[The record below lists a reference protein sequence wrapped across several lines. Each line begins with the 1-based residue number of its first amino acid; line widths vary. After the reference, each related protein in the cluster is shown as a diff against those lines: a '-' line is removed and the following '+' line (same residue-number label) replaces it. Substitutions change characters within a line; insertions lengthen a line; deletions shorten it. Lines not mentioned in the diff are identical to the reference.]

1 MVRLL
6 EVLAQKYK
14 RNFTWKYFATSHGEG
29 IVDGVGGRAKSIVR
43 TAVMSKKDD
52 APVVQSSLDFANVAK
67 MLLQKTTVFHMSQI
81 EIDDRIKVLKPWSE
95 DPTPIPGIQKIHVIH
110 HEFNGVTKLWKNA
123 METAPTVTIGA
134 TDDNEAVD
142 NVGKGFTVGD
152 WCVVNYEGARFPG
165 EIVGI
170 QNEEVQVS
178 VMHKAGRYFSLNGQ
192 KRWTVFII
200 CHKILKKGSN
210 HP

>member
-14 RNFTWKYFATSHGEG
+14 RNFTWKYFATIHGKG

-43 TAVMSKKDD
+43 TAVMSK
-52 APVVQSSLDFANVAK
+52 NAK
-67 MLLQKTTVFHMSQI
+67 MLLQKTTDFHMSQM

-165 EIVGI
+165 EIVSI

>member
-1 MVRLL
+1 MCPVQHF
-6 EVLAQKYK
+6 VPYDTGKHVPY
-14 RNFTWKYFATSHGEG
+14 NTS
-29 IVDGVGGRAKSIVR
+29 S
-43 TAVMSKKDD
+43 T
-52 APVVQSSLDFANVAK
+52 PVVKSSLDFANVAK

-95 DPTPIPGIQKIHVIH
+95 DPTPIPKIQKIHVIH
-110 HEFNGVTKLWKNA
+110 LEFNGVTKLWKNA
-123 METAPTVTIGA
+123 METAPTLTIGA

-178 VMHKAGRYFSLNGQ
+178 VMHKAGRYFKWPEKVDSIYYLPQNIEKRIQPPVVVGHRGQ
-192 KRWTVFII
+192 FSFIEFPS
-200 CHKILKKGSN
+200 KDY
-210 HP
+210 

>member
-1 MVRLL
+1 
-6 EVLAQKYK
+6 
-14 RNFTWKYFATSHGEG
+14 
-29 IVDGVGGRAKSIVR
+29 
-43 TAVMSKKDD
+43 
-52 APVVQSSLDFANVAK
+52 
-67 MLLQKTTVFHMSQI
+67 
-81 EIDDRIKVLKPWSE
+81 
-95 DPTPIPGIQKIHVIH
+95 
-110 HEFNGVTKLWKNA
+110 
-123 METAPTVTIGA
+123 METAPTLTIGA

-192 KRWTVFII
+192 KRWTVYII
-200 CHKILKKGSN
+200 CHKILKKRIQPPVVVGHRGQFSFIEF
-210 HP
+210 PSKDY

>member
-1 MVRLL
+1 MV
-6 EVLAQKYK
+6 
-14 RNFTWKYFATSHGEG
+14 TSPVGEW
-29 IVDGVGGRAKSIVR
+29 GRQTSR
-43 TAVMSKKDD
+43 D
-52 APVVQSSLDFANVAK
+52 PC
-67 MLLQKTTVFHMSQI
+67 TVFHMSQI

-123 METAPTVTIGA
+123 METAPNLTIGA
-134 TDDNEAVD
+134 TDDNEAAD

-170 QNEEVQVS
+170 QNEEVHVS
-178 VMHKAGRYFSLNGQ
+178 VMYKAGRYFKWPEKVDS
-192 KRWTVFII
+192 IYY